1 MWFHTYPHAQ
11 THRQTILT
19 AILRNR
25 GWSKNS
31 YNLLELAS
39 SVLYMYR
46 LLTTTTTR
54 RSPTWWSSAEIKR
67 DWSKTWL
74 KYRCKNSL
82 DVDWSH
88 VRFWSVMTA
97 PEWTSLA
104 VVNVVYN
111 SVTVGTRQVLSTIYG
126 TEWPIMCWCAVK
138 KLLTHSPLYPH
149 TASTCTVPA
158 AAAGTVLLWL
168 CTISF
173 WMSGAAAFEAHVD
186 LMLLQSSI
194 EWTLSGW
201 SIHSAAN
208 AKVTQRSFEYLTAGF
223 KCPVKLVGCTV
234 MDDIFVWHVGLSF
247 ENFRWLDVL
256 NFVWC

>member
-1 MWFHTYPHAQ
+1 
-11 THRQTILT
+11 
-19 AILRNR
+19 
-25 GWSKNS
+25 
-31 YNLLELAS
+31 
-39 SVLYMYR
+39 MYR

-54 RSPTWWSSAEIKR
+54 RSPTWWSSGEIKR

-104 VVNVVYN
+104 VINVVY
-111 SVTVGTRQVLSTIYG
+111 TVSQWVHGRY
-126 TEWPIMCWCAVK
+126 
-138 KLLTHSPLYPH
+138 LYPH

-158 AAAGTVLLWL
+158 AAAGTVQLWL

-234 MDDIFVWHVGLSF
+234 IYDIFVWHVGLSF